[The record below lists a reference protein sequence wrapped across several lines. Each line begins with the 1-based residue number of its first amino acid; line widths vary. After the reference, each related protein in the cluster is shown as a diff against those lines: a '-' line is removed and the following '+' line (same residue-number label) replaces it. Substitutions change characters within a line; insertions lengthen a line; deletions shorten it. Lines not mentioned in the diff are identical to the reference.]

1 MAKTKELFEDAISL
15 PIEVKTQ
22 LIDKLLHS
30 INPIQKEI
38 DELWAKEAESRVNEI
53 HKGTVNAV
61 PSEKIFK
68 KIFNR

>member
-38 DELWAKEAESRVNEI
+38 DEYGTKEAESRVNEI
-53 HKGTVNAV
+53 YKGTVNAV